1 MGAWT
6 FLATG
11 DDGLGIMRCPE
22 GHIHV
27 EMKGGAFEL
36 RFDDAKF
43 LAFAQTIARA
53 AAVVERRQGSGT
65 PSLQPVPSK
74 SN

>member
-11 DDGLGIMRCPE
+11 DDGPGIMRCPE
-22 GHIHV
+22 GRNHV
-27 EMKGGAFEL
+27 EMKEGAFEL
-36 RFDDAKF
+36 RFDDATF
-43 LAFAQTIARA
+43 LAFAQTISRA
-53 AAVVERRQGSGT
+53 AAAVEHRRGPGA
-65 PSLQPVPSK
+65 PSLRPVSAT